1 MNQRKLG
8 SQGLT
13 VSELGLGCMGMSEFY
28 GKSDEQESVATLH
41 RAVDMGITLLDTA
54 DIYGFG
60 ENERLVGRAI
70 KGIRNR
76 VVVATKFGIVRK
88 KEDPA
93 FRGICGRPDYVHQS
107 CEASLKRL
115 GIDVID
121 LYYIHRVDA
130 SIPIED
136 TVGAMARLAARGK
149 CATSGISEA
158 GPDTIRRA
166 HAVHPL
172 SALQTEYSLWSRDLE
187 DQLVQLVRELR
198 IGFVP
203 YSPIGRGFLSGAIKS
218 TEHLASDDFR
228 RNQPRLK
235 DENLEKNAALVQKL
249 AAIAAAKG
257 CTPAQLSLAWV
268 LAQGAD
274 IVPIPG
280 TTRRKHLEENVAAVQ
295 LVLTRKEIEQIGA
308 AFPRGAA
315 SGARYPDMSFVNIE
329 SRPR

>member
-28 GKSDEQESVATLH
+28 GKADEQESVATLH
-41 RAVDMGITLLDTA
+41 RAVELGITLLDTA
-54 DIYGFG
+54 DIYGYG
-60 ENERLVGRAI
+60 ENERLIGRSI
-70 KGIRNR
+70 KGIRDR
-76 VVVATKFGIVRK
+76 VVVATKFGIVRR

-93 FRGICGRPDYVHQS
+93 FRGICGRPEYVRQS

-115 GIDVID
+115 GIEVID

-130 SIPIED
+130 TIPIED
-136 TVGAMARLAARGK
+136 TVGAMADLAAEGK
-149 CATSGISEA
+149 VRYLGISEA
-158 GPDTIRRA
+158 GRATIRRA

-172 SALQTEYSLWSRDLE
+172 SALQTEYSLWSRDPE
-187 DQLVQLVRELR
+187 DQLLPLLRELG

-203 YSPIGRGFLSGAIKS
+203 YSPIGRGFLAGAIKS
-218 TEHLASDDFR
+218 PEHLANDDFR
-228 RNQPRLK
+228 RSQPRLK
-235 DENLEKNAALVQKL
+235 GENFKKNFSLVQKL

-257 CTPAQLSLAWV
+257 CAPAQLSLAWV

-280 TTRRKHLEENVAAVQ
+280 TTRRKHLEENVTAAR
-295 LVLTRKEIEQIGA
+295 LVLSVEELAQIDA
-308 AFPRGAA
+308 ACPRGAA

-329 SRPR
+329 ARAK